1 MIWSSLTWTALAAF
15 CVGVSSRKIT
25 PYTDG
30 YINYT
35 TVPGYFLQ
43 DDPTTNASTFNYTLT
58 NFGLINRTYE
68 TTNNLAESLT
78 QWQQFKQHVEA
89 MNAAAPP
96 NTVYKVLF
104 MGRHGEGY
112 HNVAESAFGTPAWN
126 CYYAQLPGNGTLFWE
141 DAQLTHTGIFQAEIA
156 HNFWKNR
163 IRIEKIPFPRS
174 FYTSP
179 LQRCLATANITFGD
193 LSDLLSLDSP
203 SSSSSSSSV
212 FQPTIKDLLR
222 EKISIHTCDHRN
234 STATSLLQIYPHFLL
249 EPGFSEFDH
258 LWNGLTAE
266 SDTAHSIRMQNFLDD
281 IFSHDEHT
289 WISLTS
295 HSGTIAAILRV
306 IGHQGFRLATGGVLP
321 VLVRGEFLPSSSS
334 SCIEDGATSV
344 TTMMT
349 TMTSMVES
357 SYYTTSTWCHNGPPV
372 CYEAIREQHV
382 TST

>member
-1 MIWSSLTWTALAAF
+1 M
-15 CVGVSSRKIT
+15 
-25 PYTDG
+25 
-30 YINYT
+30 
-35 TVPGYFLQ
+35 
-43 DDPTTNASTFNYTLT
+43 T
-58 NFGLINRTYE
+58 NFGLINQTYE
-68 TTNNLAESLT
+68 TTNNLAEPLT
-78 QWQQFKQHVEA
+78 QWQQFEQHVEA

-141 DAQLTHTGIFQAEIA
+141 DAQLTPTGIFQAEIA

-163 IRIEKIPFPRS
+163 IRIEKIPVPQS

-179 LQRCLATANITFGD
+179 LRRCLATANITFGD

-203 SSSSSSSSV
+203 SSSSV

-234 STATSLLQIYPHFLL
+234 STATSLLQTYPHFLL
-249 EPGFSEFDH
+249 EPDFSEFDH
-258 LWNGLTAE
+258 LWNGITAE

-281 IFSHDEHT
+281 IFSHDDHT

-306 IGHQGFRLATGGVLP
+306 IGHQGFRLVTGGVLP
-321 VLVRGEFLPSSSS
+321 VLVRGEFLPSS
-334 SCIEDGATSV
+334 CIDDGPTSITTTKAM
-344 TTMMT
+344 TTMTMTTT

-357 SYYTTSTWCHNGPPV
+357 SYYTTSTWCHNGPPATSLASDEQGCV
-372 CYEAIREQHV
+372 CQSTTVLPLPSLSSTTTTSLVGTARE
-382 TST
+382 TL

>member
-1 MIWSSLTWTALAAF
+1 M
-15 CVGVSSRKIT
+15 
-25 PYTDG
+25 
-30 YINYT
+30 
-35 TVPGYFLQ
+35 
-43 DDPTTNASTFNYTLT
+43 T
-58 NFGLINRTYE
+58 NFGLINQTYE
-68 TTNNLAESLT
+68 TTHNLAEPLT
-78 QWQQFKQHVEA
+78 QWQQFEQHVEA
-89 MNAAAPP
+89 MNTAAPP

-141 DAQLTHTGIFQAEIA
+141 DAQLTPTGIFQAEIA

-163 IRIEKIPFPRS
+163 IQIEKIPFPRS

-193 LSDLLSLDSP
+193 LLDSP
-203 SSSSSSSSV
+203 SSSV
-212 FQPTIKDLLR
+212 FQPTIKNLLR

-249 EPGFSEFDH
+249 EPDFSESDH
-258 LWNGLTAE
+258 LWNGITAE
-266 SDTAHSIRMQNFLDD
+266 SDTAHSIRMRNFLDD
-281 IFSHDEHT
+281 IFLHDDHT

-295 HSGTIAAILRV
+295 HSGTIAKILRV
-306 IGHQGFRLATGGVLP
+306 IGHQAFRLVTGGVMP

-334 SCIEDGATSV
+334 SSCIEDGATSI
-344 TTMMT
+344 TTT
-349 TMTSMVES
+349 TTAMTSMVES

-372 CYEAIREQHV
+372 TSLASDEQGCVCQSTTVLPLPSLSTTTTTSLVGTARE
-382 TST
+382 TL

>member
-1 MIWSSLTWTALAAF
+1 
-15 CVGVSSRKIT
+15 
-25 PYTDG
+25 
-30 YINYT
+30 
-35 TVPGYFLQ
+35 
-43 DDPTTNASTFNYTLT
+43 
-58 NFGLINRTYE
+58 
-68 TTNNLAESLT
+68 
-78 QWQQFKQHVEA
+78 

-96 NTVYKVLF
+96 NTIYKVLF

-112 HNVAESAFGTPAWN
+112 HKVAESAFGTPAWN

-141 DAQLTHTGIFQAEIA
+141 DAQLTPTGIFQAEIA

-163 IRIEKIPFPRS
+163 IRIEKIPVPRS

-193 LSDLLSLDSP
+193 LLDLLSLDDSP
-203 SSSSSSSSV
+203 SSSSV

-249 EPGFSEFDH
+249 EPDFSEFDL

-266 SDTAHSIRMQNFLDD
+266 SDAAHSIRMRNFLDD
-281 IFSHDEHT
+281 VFLHDDHT

-306 IGHQGFRLATGGVLP
+306 IGHQGFRLVTGGVMP
-321 VLVRGEFLPSSSS
+321 VLVRGEFLTSSSS
-334 SCIEDGATSV
+334 SCIDDGPTSI
-344 TTMMT
+344 TT
-349 TMTSMVES
+349 TMTMTTTVES
-357 SYYTTSTWCHNGPPV
+357 SYYTTSTWCHNGPPATSLASDEQGCV
-372 CYEAIREQHV
+372 CQSTTVLPLPSLSSTTTTSLVETARE
-382 TST
+382 TL